1 MILRMLIDAVER
13 RCLSRTNL
21 PASNLVLQT
30 AFCPIGAPGQNAEGL
45 AWVPGPVSTYLVRSL
60 YSLDSYIKAMVFKL
74 VSAEVSMKMSRKVPK
89 NLSSK
94 NCAAKY

>member
-21 PASNLVLQT
+21 PASNLALQT

-60 YSLDSYIKAMVFKL
+60 YSLDSYTKVHSELKQCFFLIS
-74 VSAEVSMKMSRKVPK
+74 VS
-89 NLSSK
+89 
-94 NCAAKY
+94 

>member
-45 AWVPGPVSTYLVRSL
+45 AWVPGPVSTYLVQSL
-60 YSLDSYIKAMVFKL
+60 YSLDSYTKVHSGLKQCFAQFLIS
-74 VSAEVSMKMSRKVPK
+74 VS
-89 NLSSK
+89 
-94 NCAAKY
+94 CQCT